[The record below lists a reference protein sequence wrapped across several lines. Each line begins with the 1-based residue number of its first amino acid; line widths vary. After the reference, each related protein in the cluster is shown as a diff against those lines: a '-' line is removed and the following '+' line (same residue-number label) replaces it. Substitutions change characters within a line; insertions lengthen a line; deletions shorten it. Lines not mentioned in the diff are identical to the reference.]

1 MASLA
6 RELAE
11 LDRRCTSPTD
21 ADRWGAIREWL
32 ERHEVVV
39 DWKVAYE
46 KIWSRKAMALMM

>member
-11 LDRRCTSPTD
+11 LDRRCTPPTD
-21 ADRWGAIREWL
+21 ADRWGAIKEWL